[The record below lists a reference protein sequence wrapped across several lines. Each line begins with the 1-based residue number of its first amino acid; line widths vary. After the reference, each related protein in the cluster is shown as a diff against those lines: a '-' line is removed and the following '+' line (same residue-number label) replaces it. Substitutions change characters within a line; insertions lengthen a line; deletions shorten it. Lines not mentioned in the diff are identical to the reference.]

1 MTVQCPVQATA
12 AWYFRQFYTN
22 NSMLDHDPRL
32 IMYDAILLASVA
44 GLPYRCLH
52 FVRLCCMF
60 LAGKTEDSFVN
71 IADLLKIYN
80 KATEPRVL
88 ECEIL
93 LLEVGNTTMKVW
105 LMVVFDCKFLLNR
118 AWNSI

>member
-1 MTVQCPVQATA
+1 
-12 AWYFRQFYTN
+12 
-22 NSMLDHDPRL
+22 
-32 IMYDAILLASVA
+32 
-44 GLPYRCLH
+44 
-52 FVRLCCMF
+52 MF

-93 LLEVGNTTMKVW
+93 LLEVGNTTTTVW
-105 LMVVFDCKFLLNR
+105 LMVVFDCKLL
-118 AWNSI
+118 